1 MKYLLLLIASTALL
15 CAETYPVIHKKN
27 LWPDGKGTVEI
38 GPDGIRYTAQKE
50 KDNRNWTWLDIQYFE
65 RISPKEF
72 VVLTYQ
78 DQRRYL
84 GRDKEYRFVIT
95 QGELSDAVF
104 ASISKNLERPVT
116 DKVAPKKVNALYSIP
131 VKHEHTLGGCEG
143 KLEFTGD
150 SIYFVTDHAPDV
162 RTWRMDRDIVSVW
175 SDDPYRLEI
184 RAYDNNRREFSRTA
198 TYKFD
203 LKRKLDPAFYRE
215 LKLKLYNLEANGEV
229 IR

>member
-1 MKYLLLLIASTALL
+1 MKYLLLLLAFTTLL
-15 CAETYPVIHKKN
+15 CGETYPVIHKKS
-27 LWPDGKGTVEI
+27 LWHDGKGTVVI
-38 GPDGIRYTAQKE
+38 GADGIRYTAQKQ
-50 KDNRNWTWLDIQYFE
+50 KNSQDWKWLDIQYFE

-72 VVLTYQ
+72 VVLTYK
-78 DQRRYL
+78 DQRMYL

-104 ASISKNLERPVT
+104 ASIGKHLDRPVT
-116 DKVAPKKVNALYSIP
+116 DKVPPRKVDALYSIP
-131 VKHEHTLGGCEG
+131 VKQEHTFGGSEG
-143 KLEFTGD
+143 ELEFTGD
-150 SIYFVTDHAPDV
+150 SIYYVTGHAPDV

-198 TYKFD
+198 SYKFD
-203 LKRKLDPAFYRE
+203 LKRKLDPNFYRE
-215 LKLKLYNLEANGEV
+215 LKLKLYKLEANREV